1 MPHQSVGRMPA
12 GLYLSAMA
20 PTKRKR
26 KHRGTPAGTIEAR
39 GRTGRPPSSSEV
51 RKTAAAR
58 RQERIE
64 RPPTWR
70 GAVNRAAIAAVVF
83 AVIAAF
89 ALGQPPAGAALLA
102 LFAFTL
108 YVPSGYYMDKFIY
121 ERRQKQKQK
130 PARR

>member
-1 MPHQSVGRMPA
+1 
-12 GLYLSAMA
+12 MA

-39 GRTGRPPSSSEV
+39 GRTGRPPTKGEV

-58 RQERIE
+58 RQERMD
-64 RPPTWR
+64 RPPSWR

-102 LFAFTL
+102 LMAFAL
-108 YVPSGYYMDKFIY
+108 YVPSGYFMDKLIY
-121 ERRQKQKQK
+121 ERRQRQKQK
-130 PARR
+130 DAR